1 MSFKEKML
9 LKSNSYAYYKNKS
22 NHLQKENNS
31 LKRELESI
39 KNERRISLRDEYFRK
54 YGLSG
59 AFSNWD
65 YVDFY
70 LNDDFEDNLKEITG
84 HLDSESKRLFKWIY
98 LRTLFVNLVTK
109 DTVYL
114 DHELENQKKFT
125 EFKINNSHPGEIA
138 GYKFSGNYNLHA
150 FIDLGLSDDDI
161 KFLENKDI
169 IDAGAFTGDTS
180 LPLSKITNRNVYAF
194 EPFEESFELLKRNIN
209 DNQIKNIQPVNQ
221 SLGNL
226 NGERTLYLS
235 GENVQGITSD
245 ANMRNYDNELKVQE
259 TTLDKFV
266 EDNNLN
272 VGLITI
278 DVEGAEMDLLNGAL
292 NTIKNQKP
300 ILHISIYHK
309 ASDFFEIIPWI
320 ANLELD
326 YEFKIVKEQPWP
338 FLADTVVQCRVK

>member
-1 MSFKEKML
+1 MNFKEKML

-22 NHLQKENNS
+22 NHLQNENNS

-70 LNDDFEDNLKEITG
+70 LNDDFEDNLKEITS

-109 DTVYL
+109 NTVYL
-114 DHELENQKKFT
+114 NHELENQKKFT

-138 GYKFSGNYNLHA
+138 GYKFSGDYNLHA
-150 FIDLGLSDDDI
+150 FINLGLSDDDI
-161 KFLENKDI
+161 KFIENKDI

-194 EPFEESFELLKRNIN
+194 EPFDESFELLKRNIN
-209 DNQIKNIQPVNQ
+209 DNQIKNIQPVKK

-266 EDNNLN
+266 EDNDLN

-320 ANLELD
+320 ANLDLD
-326 YEFKIVKEQPWP
+326 YEFKIVKEQPWA

>member
-109 DTVYL
+109 NTVYL

-138 GYKFSGNYNLHA
+138 GYKPDG
-150 FIDLGLSDDDI
+150 IQLGFQGFVHLLCAVGDVICGRLS
-161 KFLENKDI
+161 E
-169 IDAGAFTGDTS
+169 A
-180 LPLSKITNRNVYAF
+180 V
-194 EPFEESFELLKRNIN
+194 
-209 DNQIKNIQPVNQ
+209 
-221 SLGNL
+221 
-226 NGERTLYLS
+226 
-235 GENVQGITSD
+235 
-245 ANMRNYDNELKVQE
+245 
-259 TTLDKFV
+259 
-266 EDNNLN
+266 
-272 VGLITI
+272 
-278 DVEGAEMDLLNGAL
+278 
-292 NTIKNQKP
+292 
-300 ILHISIYHK
+300 
-309 ASDFFEIIPWI
+309 
-320 ANLELD
+320 
-326 YEFKIVKEQPWP
+326 
-338 FLADTVVQCRVK
+338 LA